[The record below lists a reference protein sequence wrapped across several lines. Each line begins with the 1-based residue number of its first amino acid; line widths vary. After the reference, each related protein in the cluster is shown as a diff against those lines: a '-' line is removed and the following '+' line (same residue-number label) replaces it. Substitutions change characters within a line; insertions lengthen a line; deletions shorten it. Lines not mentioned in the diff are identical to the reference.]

1 MGRRSHF
8 TLAQKRGAVLGVL
21 TKRKTV
27 AETCRELGNSEQ
39 TLARWREQAVEGM
52 ERALAD
58 KTTRDGRETLLE
70 KKLSEAEQTIGR
82 LAMENDL
89 LGKTSRRLT

>member
-8 TLAQKRGAVLGVL
+8 TPAQKRDAVLGVL

-27 AETCRELGNSEQ
+27 SETCRELGISEQ

-52 ERALAD
+52 ELALAD
-58 KTTRDGRETLLE
+58 KTERDAREALLE
-70 KKLSEAEQTIGR
+70 KKLTEAEQTIGR

-89 LGKTSRRLT
+89 LGKASRRLT